1 MAKIN
6 FRSVKEIEK
15 ERNTVHNEVDATY
28 TSFTDRMG
36 NKYFQVDTYG
46 SKDRQFQGKI
56 SQSFQIEE
64 KSALELI
71 RILMSE
77 FNIKKI

>member
-6 FRSVKEIEK
+6 FTSVKQIEK
-15 ERNTVHNEVDATY
+15 ERNTVHNDVDVTF
-28 TSFTDRMG
+28 TSFTDKNG
-36 NKYFQVDTYG
+36 KKYFQVDTYG
-46 SKDRQFQGKI
+46 SKERQFKGKI

-64 KSALELI
+64 KSAIELI
-71 RILMSE
+71 RILMSI